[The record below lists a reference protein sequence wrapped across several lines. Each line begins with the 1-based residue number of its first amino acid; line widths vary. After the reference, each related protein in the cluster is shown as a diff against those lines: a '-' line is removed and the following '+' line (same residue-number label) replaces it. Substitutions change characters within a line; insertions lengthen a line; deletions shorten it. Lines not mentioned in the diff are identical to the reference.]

1 MMSRTYTLGL
11 IRSFNFQVYIS
22 VSSLHAQF
30 SPSIYGAVL
39 GLIAYLDTL
48 QPNSEPVYAET
59 LQPNSEPVYAET
71 FDSCNVMSNG
81 PRNPAFGFCVN
92 VKFDSVILLV
102 DLANGEENSSALI
115 FSLQELD
122 TRYVFY

>member
-39 GLIAYLDTL
+39 GLIAYLD
-48 QPNSEPVYAET
+48 T